1 MTFNPAFFDRSGD
14 QTQREFSFDSTNHM
28 RDFTSQLT
36 RNPFVTDTSL
46 VNKTTLS
53 ITTRDND
60 SMSSIDQIYNKV
72 IGNDQ

>member
-1 MTFNPAFFDRSGD
+1 MTFNPAFFDRSGNK
-14 QTQREFSFDSTNHM
+14 TQREFTFDSTDHM
-28 RDFTSQLT
+28 RTFTNSLT

-72 IGNDQ
+72 TGGDQ

>member
-14 QTQREFSFDSTNHM
+14 NTQREFTFDSTSHM
-28 RDFTSQLT
+28 RDFTSQLKS
-36 RNPFVTDTSL
+36 NPFITDTSL
-46 VNKTTLS
+46 VNKSTLS

>member
-14 QTQREFSFDSTNHM
+14 NTQREFSFDSTDHM
-28 RDFTSQLT
+28 RDFTSQLKT
-36 RNPFVTDTSL
+36 NPFITDTSL

-72 IGNDQ
+72 IGTDQ

>member
-14 QTQREFSFDSTNHM
+14 RTQREFSFDTTSHM
-28 RDFTSQLT
+28 KDFTSQLT

-60 SMSSIDQIYNKV
+60 SMASIDQIYNKV